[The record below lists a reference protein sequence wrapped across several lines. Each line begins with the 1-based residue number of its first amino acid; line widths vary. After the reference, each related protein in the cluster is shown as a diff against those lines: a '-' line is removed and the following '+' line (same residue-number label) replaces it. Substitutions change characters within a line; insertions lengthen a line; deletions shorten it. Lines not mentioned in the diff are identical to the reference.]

1 MGGMGKEER
10 LRKDSEFA
18 QVREHG
24 RTWTSDLVVLKLLRN
39 GLNHNRYGFVAGK
52 RLGKAVVRN
61 RVKRLLREAVR
72 SIPTEPGWDIVLIAR
87 NSAAGAGYQ
96 RIGVAVSR
104 LLLRAQVL
112 ADTGK
117 TQRVGEVHH

>member
-1 MGGMGKEER
+1 MGKEER

-18 QVREHG
+18 QVREDG
-24 RTWTSDLVVLKLLRN
+24 KTWTSDLVVLKLLRN

-52 RLGKAVVRN
+52 RMGKAVVRN

-87 NSAAGAGYQ
+87 NSAAGASYQ
-96 RIGVAVSR
+96 RIGVAVR
-104 LLLRAQVL
+104 GVLLRAQVL

-117 TQRVGEVHH
+117 TQRTGGVHQ